1 MIQFTASL
9 YASSGEGLSLEWP
22 GKEFIEKFSFVYIVG
37 LGGTTTQ
44 LYLLYS
50 VKKEPKERS
59 QHRFLGLSASSYKFL
74 STFVPVI

>member
-1 MIQFTASL
+1 MRRRD
-9 YASSGEGLSLEWP
+9 SGEGLSLEWP
-22 GKEFIEKFSFVYIVG
+22 GKEFIEKSSFVYILG
-37 LGGTTTQ
+37 LGGTTTH

-59 QHRFLGLSASSYKFL
+59 QHRFLVLSASSYKFL